1 MEKAIYWFTRNH
13 VAANLLMIAIMVMGL
28 TTWGKLKKEIFPE
41 TAINAVTI
49 QVPFP
54 NATPAE
60 AERGVCVPIEEAIM
74 EVDGISRLTS
84 TAATSVGVVVAEIE
98 NGYDVRNVMDDIKT
112 RVDAI
117 DNFPEEAETPVL
129 EELVLNGQVL
139 SVAISAEADEK
150 SLRTMADRLRDEL
163 TLLEDVTKVE
173 LALTR
178 PYEISIEVSEDT
190 LRAYG
195 LTFDQ
200 VTAAVRDSSLDL
212 PAGSVRTAGGEV
224 LIRTES
230 KRYRAPEFAEITVVT
245 RPDGAKVKLGDIA
258 TIIDGFEEVDV
269 ESTFDG
275 RRVMLAN
282 IFRVGNQDTLKV
294 AAAVK
299 KFIAEDAPRIFPDN
313 VTLEIWKDDSVYL
326 NGRLDLLGRNA
337 LFGMVLVLLVLSLFL
352 RPTLA
357 FLVAL
362 GIPVA
367 FLGTVA
373 VMPWLGVSI
382 NMISLFAFIL
392 VLGIV
397 VDDAIVVGENVYE
410 RIEKGENPHTAAPAG
425 THEVGVVVIFG
436 VLTTMMAFTPM
447 LGLSG
452 VSGKIWPNIPLV
464 VIPTLFW
471 SLLQSKFVLPSHLA
485 LLKAHDKTKRDFIS
499 RLLDA
504 VDRVLKTFIKKI
516 YQPIL
521 DVSIRWRYVTLCA
534 FIGLVMTVVGL
545 VSTGW
550 IKFEF
555 FPDVEA
561 DVVIS
566 RITLPEGVSFE
577 STQAAVRTIEAASK
591 QLQQEYTAKY
601 GNPVIR
607 HTLASSGT
615 QPFQQGFDQI
625 AGPPKASNLGEVTIE
640 LIGGTERKMTAVEIA
655 SRWRELTGPI
665 PGALELSF
673 QTQAAGGGNA
683 IDLEI
688 SGNNIAELEGASAM
702 IKEALAGYRGV
713 IDIAD
718 NNRPGKRELKLAI
731 KPGGETLGLRLADI
745 SRQARQAFY
754 GDEAQRLQRG
764 RDEVKVMVRYPES
777 ERQSINNLTAMKI
790 RAADGTEIPFT
801 SVASF
806 DYGASAASIQ
816 RAERRRAIKVTGD
829 IDDAVEG
836 ANANEVVAALTKDI
850 FPKVKERYPGVQF
863 GFQGEQKDQRQSVQ
877 EIGQKGL
884 IALLGIY
891 ILLAVP
897 LRSYFQP
904 LIVMSVIPFG
914 VVGAIIG
921 HLFLGLSLS
930 IMSMC
935 GIVALAG
942 IVVNDSLVMVE
953 FINRERATGKTT
965 LEAALT
971 AGGRRFRPIMLT
983 SITTFVG
990 IMPMVFE
997 TDVQARFLIPMA
1009 VSLGFGVMF
1018 ATFIT
1023 LILIPAVY
1031 LMLED
1036 VTNLI
1041 RGKARTAAALTAHQP
1056 APGVG

>member
-13 VAANLLMIAIMVMGL
+13 VAANLLMIAIMVMGIS
-28 TTWGKLKKEIFPE
+28 TWGKLKKEIFPE
-41 TAINAVTI
+41 TSINAVTI

-230 KRYRAPEFAEITVVT
+230 KRYRSPEFAEITVVT
-245 RPDGAKVKLGDIA
+245 RPDGGKVKLGEIA

-326 NGRLDLLGRNA
+326 KGRLDLLGRNA

-485 LLKAHDKTKRDFIS
+485 LLKAHDKNKRDFFS

-504 VDRVLKTFIKKI
+504 VDRILKAFIRKV

-534 FIGLVMTVVGL
+534 FVGLVMTVVGL

-640 LIGGTERKMTAVEIA
+640 LIGGTDRKMTAVEIA

-688 SGNNIAELEGASAM
+688 SGNNIAELEGAAAM
-702 IKEALAGYRGV
+702 IKEALAGYRGI

-836 ANANEVVAALTKDI
+836 ANANEVVAALTKDV

-953 FINRERATGKTT
+953 FINRERATGKST

-1041 RGKARTAAALTAHQP
+1041 RGKARTAAALAAHQP
-1056 APGVG
+1056 APGIG

>member
-326 NGRLDLLGRNA
+326 KGRLDLLGRNA

-850 FPKVKERYPGVQF
+850 FPKVEERYPGVQF

>member
-28 TTWGKLKKEIFPE
+28 STWGKLKKEIFPE
-41 TAINAVTI
+41 TSINAVTI

-230 KRYRAPEFAEITVVT
+230 KRYRSPEFAEITVVT
-245 RPDGAKVKLGDIA
+245 RPDGGKVKLGDIA

-313 VTLEIWKDDSVYL
+313 VTLEIWKDDSVFL
-326 NGRLDLLGRNA
+326 AGRLDLLGRNA

-504 VDRVLKTFIKKI
+504 VDRVLKTFIKTI

-521 DVSIRWRYVTLCA
+521 GLSLRWRYVTLCA
-534 FIGLVMTVVGL
+534 FVGLVMTVVGL

-601 GNPVIR
+601 GKPVIR

-640 LIGGTERKMTAVEIA
+640 LIGGTDRKMTAVEIA

-688 SGNNIAELEGASAM
+688 SGNNITELEGAAAM
-702 IKEALAGYRGV
+702 VKEALAGYRGI

-806 DYGASAASIQ
+806 DYGSSAASIQ

-836 ANANEVVAALTKDI
+836 ANANEVVAALTKDV

-953 FINRERATGKTT
+953 FINRERATGKST

-1041 RGKARTAAALTAHQP
+1041 RGKARTAAALAAHQP
-1056 APGVG
+1056 APGIG

>member
-13 VAANLLMIAIMVMGL
+13 VAANLLMIAIMVMGIA
-28 TTWGKLKKEIFPE
+28 TWGKLKKEIFPE
-41 TAINAVTI
+41 TSINAVTI

-230 KRYRAPEFAEITVVT
+230 KRYRSPEFAEITVVT
-245 RPDGAKVKLGDIA
+245 RPDGGKVKLGDIA

-313 VTLEIWKDDSVYL
+313 VTLEIWKDDSVFL
-326 NGRLDLLGRNA
+326 AGRLDLLGRNA
-337 LFGMVLVLLVLSLFL
+337 IFGMVLVLLVLSLFL

-485 LLKAHDKTKRDFIS
+485 LLKAHDKNKRDFIS

-504 VDRVLKTFIKKI
+504 VDRVLKAFIKKI

-534 FIGLVMTVVGL
+534 FVGLVMTVVGL

-577 STQAAVRTIEAASK
+577 STQAAVLTIEAASK

-601 GNPVIR
+601 
-607 HTLASSGT
+607 
-615 QPFQQGFDQI
+615 
-625 AGPPKASNLGEVTIE
+625 
-640 LIGGTERKMTAVEIA
+640 
-655 SRWRELTGPI
+655 RELFANPFKVAELGYIDEVIAPSLTRKRICEG
-665 PGALELSF
+665 LELLRNKRVEKP
-673 QTQAAGGGNA
+673 ARKHGN
-683 IDLEI
+683 
-688 SGNNIAELEGASAM
+688 
-702 IKEALAGYRGV
+702 
-713 IDIAD
+713 
-718 NNRPGKRELKLAI
+718 
-731 KPGGETLGLRLADI
+731 
-745 SRQARQAFY
+745 
-754 GDEAQRLQRG
+754 
-764 RDEVKVMVRYPES
+764 
-777 ERQSINNLTAMKI
+777 
-790 RAADGTEIPFT
+790 IP
-801 SVASF
+801 
-806 DYGASAASIQ
+806 
-816 RAERRRAIKVTGD
+816 
-829 IDDAVEG
+829 
-836 ANANEVVAALTKDI
+836 L
-850 FPKVKERYPGVQF
+850 
-863 GFQGEQKDQRQSVQ
+863 
-877 EIGQKGL
+877 
-884 IALLGIY
+884 
-891 ILLAVP
+891 
-897 LRSYFQP
+897 
-904 LIVMSVIPFG
+904 
-914 VVGAIIG
+914 
-921 HLFLGLSLS
+921 
-930 IMSMC
+930 
-935 GIVALAG
+935 
-942 IVVNDSLVMVE
+942 
-953 FINRERATGKTT
+953 
-965 LEAALT
+965 
-971 AGGRRFRPIMLT
+971 
-983 SITTFVG
+983 
-990 IMPMVFE
+990 
-997 TDVQARFLIPMA
+997 
-1009 VSLGFGVMF
+1009 
-1018 ATFIT
+1018 
-1023 LILIPAVY
+1023 
-1031 LMLED
+1031 
-1036 VTNLI
+1036 
-1041 RGKARTAAALTAHQP
+1041 
-1056 APGVG
+1056 

>member
-1 MEKAIYWFTRNH
+1 MEKIIYWFTRNH
-13 VAANLLMIAIMVMGL
+13 VAANLLMIAVMVMGL

-41 TAINAVTI
+41 TSINAVTI

-74 EVDGISRLTS
+74 EVDGIRRLTS
-84 TAATSVGVVVAEIE
+84 TAATNVGVVVAEVE

-163 TLLEDVTKVE
+163 TLLDDVTKVE

-200 VTAAVRDSSLDL
+200 VTAAVRNSSLDL

-230 KRYRAPEFAEITVVT
+230 KRYRAPEFAEITVIT
-245 RPDGAKVKLGDIA
+245 RPDGAKVRLGDIA

-326 NGRLDLLGRNA
+326 KGRLDLLGRNA
-337 LFGMVLVLLVLSLFL
+337 IFGMVLVLLVLSLFL

-410 RIEKGENPHTAAPAG
+410 RIENGENPKTAAPAG

-485 LLKAHDKTKRDFIS
+485 LLRAHDKSKRDLVS
-499 RLLDA
+499 RVLDT
-504 VDRVLKTFIKKI
+504 VDRILKAFIKTV

-521 DVSIRWRYVTLCA
+521 GLSLRWRYVTLCA

-550 IKFEF
+550 IKFQF

-577 STQAAVRTIEAASK
+577 TTQAAVRTIEAASK
-591 QLQQEYTAKY
+591 QLQQEYTGKF
-601 GNPVIR
+601 GGPVIR
-607 HTLASSGT
+607 HTLASAGT

-640 LIGGTERKMTAVEIA
+640 LIGGTERKMTAAEIA

-688 SGNNIAELEGASAM
+688 SGNNIAELEGAAAM
-702 IKEALAGYRGV
+702 VKDALATYRGV

-764 RDEVKVMVRYPES
+764 RDEVKVMVRYPEA

-806 DYGASAASIQ
+806 DYGSTAASIQ

-836 ANANEVVAALTKDI
+836 ANANEVVAALTADI

-914 VVGAIIG
+914 VVGAILG
-921 HLFLGLSLS
+921 HLLLGLNLS

-965 LEAALT
+965 LDAALT
-971 AGGRRFRPIMLT
+971 AGGRRFRPILLT

-1036 VTNLI
+1036 VTTLI
-1041 RGKARTAAALTAHQP
+1041 RGKARTAAALAAHQP
-1056 APGVG
+1056 ATGVG

>member
-1 MEKAIYWFTRNH
+1 MEKIIYWFTRNH
-13 VAANLLMIAIMVMGL
+13 VAANLLMIAVMVMGL

-41 TAINAVTI
+41 TSINAVTI

-74 EVDGISRLTS
+74 EVDGIRRLTS
-84 TAATSVGVVVAEIE
+84 TAATNVGVVVAEVE

-163 TLLEDVTKVE
+163 TLLDDVTKVE

-200 VTAAVRDSSLDL
+200 VTAAVRNSSLDL

-230 KRYRAPEFAEITVVT
+230 KRYRSPEFAEITVVT
-245 RPDGAKVKLGDIA
+245 RPDGAKVRLGDIA

-326 NGRLDLLGRNA
+326 KGRLDLLGRNA
-337 LFGMVLVLLVLSLFL
+337 VFGMVLVLLVLSLFL

-410 RIEKGENPHTAAPAG
+410 RIENGENPKTAAPAG

-464 VIPTLFW
+464 VIPTLAW

-485 LLKAHDKTKRDFIS
+485 LLRAHDKTKRDLVS
-499 RLLDA
+499 RVLDT
-504 VDRVLKTFIKKI
+504 VDRILKAFIRSI

-521 DVSIRWRYVTLCA
+521 NVSIRWRYVTLCA

-550 IKFEF
+550 IKFQF

-566 RITLPEGVSFE
+566 RITLPEGVAFE
-577 STQAAVRTIEAASK
+577 TTQAAVRTIEAASK
-591 QLQQEYTAKY
+591 QLQQEYTGKF
-601 GNPVIR
+601 GGPVIR
-607 HTLASSGT
+607 HTLASAGT

-640 LIGGTERKMTAVEIA
+640 LIGGTERKMTAAEIA

-688 SGNNIAELEGASAM
+688 SGNNIAELEGAAAM
-702 IKEALAGYRGV
+702 VKDALATYRGV

-764 RDEVKVMVRYPES
+764 RDEVKVMVRYPEA

-806 DYGASAASIQ
+806 DYGSTAASIQ

-836 ANANEVVAALTKDI
+836 ANANEVVAALTADI

-914 VVGAIIG
+914 VVGAILG
-921 HLFLGLSLS
+921 HLLLGLNLS

-965 LEAALT
+965 LDAALT
-971 AGGRRFRPIMLT
+971 AGGRRFRPILLT

-1023 LILIPAVY
+1023 LLLIPAVY

-1036 VTNLI
+1036 VTTLI
-1041 RGKARTAAALTAHQP
+1041 RGKARTAAALAAHQP
-1056 APGVG
+1056 ATGVG

>member
-1 MEKAIYWFTRNH
+1 MEKAIYWFSRNH
-13 VAANLLMIAIMVMGL
+13 VAGNLLMIGIMVMGIA
-28 TTWGKLKKEIFPE
+28 TWGKLKKEIFPE
-41 TAINAVTI
+41 TSINAVTI

-245 RPDGAKVKLGDIA
+245 RPDGGKVKLGDIA

-326 NGRLDLLGRNA
+326 AGRLDLLGRNA

-425 THEVGVVVIFG
+425 THEVGIVVIFG

-485 LLKAHDKTKRDFIS
+485 LLKAHDKSKRDFIS
-499 RLLDA
+499 RLLGA
-504 VDRVLKTFIKKI
+504 VDRIMKAFIKKV

-534 FIGLVMTVVGL
+534 FVGLVMTVVGL

-688 SGNNIAELEGASAM
+688 SGNNIAELEGAAAM

-806 DYGASAASIQ
+806 EYGASAASIQ

-850 FPKVKERYPGVQF
+850 FPKVKERYPGIQF

-891 ILLAVP
+891 VLLAIP

-904 LIVMSVIPFG
+904 IIVMSVIPFG
-914 VVGAIIG
+914 IVGAIVG

-953 FINRERATGKTT
+953 FINRERAAGKTT

-1036 VTNLI
+1036 VTTLI
-1041 RGKARTAAALTAHQP
+1041 RGKARTAAALAAHQP
-1056 APGVG
+1056 APGIG